1 MILLDAIFIN
11 NSGGRVLLDY
21 LVEEAHKSGLD
32 FYYLLDSRVKG
43 AYPFLQENKVS
54 YLPGSFKVRHSF
66 YKGKESAYQT
76 ILCFGN
82 LPPSI
87 KTKARVFTYFHN
99 VLFAEGTSNFSMK
112 SKFLWMIKRIVFKNL
127 IKNTQFWMVQSEEV
141 KSLMIK
147 KWNLPSDNLLIRPFY
162 PELPFSNEE
171 IKLEQDSFL
180 FVSDG
185 NLHKNHANL
194 LSAFKKL
201 CQIHPQAKLI
211 LTISKNYPQLLEE
224 IEALQNQG
232 LDIENLGIVKRSELY
247 KYYKK
252 YSCLVYPSLKESF
265 GLGLIE
271 AASVKMP
278 IIASNLPYV
287 FAVANPVATFNP
299 ENVESIFES
308 MKWFIDNKPEAV
320 AAKAQNL
327 IDTIFKD
334 LEQN

>member
-21 LVEEAHKSGLD
+21 LVEKAHSSGLD

-43 AYPFLQENKVS
+43 AYPFLPENKVS
-54 YLPGSFKVRHSF
+54 FLSGSIKLRHSF

-82 LPPSI
+82 LPPTI
-87 KTKARVFTYFHN
+87 KTKAKVFTYFHN

-112 SKFLWMIKRIVFKNL
+112 SKLLWMIKRMVFKNL
-127 IKNTQFWMVQSEEV
+127 IKNTHFWMVQSEEV

-147 KWNLPSDNLLIRPFY
+147 KWNLPSDNILIRPFY
-162 PELPFSNEE
+162 PELPVGNEE

-185 NLHKNHANL
+185 NLHKNHTRL
-194 LSAFKKL
+194 LVAFKL
-201 CQIHPQAKLI
+201 LQQVHSQAKLV
-211 LTISKNYPQLLEE
+211 LTISKNYPQLLGE
-224 IEALQNQG
+224 IEALQKQG
-232 LDIENLGIVKRSELY
+232 LNIENLGIVKRADLY

-271 AASVKMP
+271 ASSVQMP
-278 IIASNLPYV
+278 IIASNLPYA
-287 FAVANPVATFNP
+287 FAVANPVDTFNP
-299 ENVESIFES
+299 ESEESIFES
-308 MKWFIDNKPEAV
+308 MNWFIKNKPKAIT
-320 AAKAQNL
+320 AKAQN
-327 IDTIFKD
+327 TIGTI
-334 LEQN
+334 LQELA